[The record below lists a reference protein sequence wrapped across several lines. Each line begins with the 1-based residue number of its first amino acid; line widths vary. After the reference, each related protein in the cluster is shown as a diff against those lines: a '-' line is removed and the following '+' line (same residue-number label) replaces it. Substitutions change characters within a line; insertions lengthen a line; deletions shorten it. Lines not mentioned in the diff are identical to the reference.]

1 MKTLRYMCPNKDTT
15 LTFISSLCKAVLYKN
30 CGELKLST
38 CEILVPNMYV
48 LFRRR

>member
-1 MKTLRYMCPNKDTT
+1 METLRYMCPNKDTT
-15 LTFISSLCKAVLYKN
+15 LTFISSLGKAVPYNN

-48 LFRRR
+48 

>member
-1 MKTLRYMCPNKDTT
+1 MKTLRYMCSNKDTT
-15 LTFISSLCKAVLYKN
+15 LTFTSGLCKTVLYKN

-48 LFRRR
+48 

>member
-15 LTFISSLCKAVLYKN
+15 PTFILCKAVLYKN

-38 CEILVPNMYV
+38 CEILVPNLYV
-48 LFRRR
+48 